1 MQNAK
6 LVAEGKN
13 FCCNCVKNSYMHKY
27 LFLRLKSRLEMNY
40 SKHMPVFKV
49 VGKEGRER
57 TREKRERK
65 GKEEQMEEQE
75 ARVCCPRPL
84 PRNVCP
90 KARLRRR
97 ALEDVRAPER
107 ARRRR
112 APEGARRRRPPK
124 APARKRPPKARARRR
139 SPKAPA
145 RGRAPEGGRLNAPAE
160 ARARRRPPKA
170 PAEGAR
176 PKTPAEGARR
186 RRPPKARAR
195 RRPPEGARPKALLS
209 AVFRCLCFCGVF
221 VFLLGSCQNVS
232 AVFCVDAEL
241 RCPVLW
247 PCVVDVVPCRCVVRG
262 VCFAVCVCVLLCFLY
277 CCCVVCMSAVLVCF

>member
-1 MQNAK
+1 
-6 LVAEGKN
+6 
-13 FCCNCVKNSYMHKY
+13 
-27 LFLRLKSRLEMNY
+27 
-40 SKHMPVFKV
+40 
-49 VGKEGRER
+49 
-57 TREKRERK
+57 
-65 GKEEQMEEQE
+65 MEEQK
-75 ARVCCPRPL
+75 ACVFCPRPL
-84 PRNVCP
+84 PCP

-97 ALEDVRAPER
+97 VLEDARAPED
-107 ARRRR
+107 
-112 APEGARRRRPPK
+112 GRP
-124 APARKRPPKARARRR
+124 
-139 SPKAPA
+139 
-145 RGRAPEGGRLNAPAE
+145 N
-160 ARARRRPPKA
+160 A

-176 PKTPAEGARR
+176 PKAPARPKARAEGARPKARARSRPPKAPARRRAPKAPARRRAPEGVRPKAPAEGARR

-209 AVFRCLCFCGVF
+209 AVFRCFCFCGVF

-262 VCFAVCVCVLLCFLY
+262 VCFAVCVCCLLCFLY